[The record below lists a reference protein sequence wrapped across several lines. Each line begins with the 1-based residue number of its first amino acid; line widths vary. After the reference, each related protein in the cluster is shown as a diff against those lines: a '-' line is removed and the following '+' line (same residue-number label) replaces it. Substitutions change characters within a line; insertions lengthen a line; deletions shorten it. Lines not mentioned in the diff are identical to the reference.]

1 MSLKNKLITLT
12 GAASGIGLATARIL
26 ARRGALLS
34 LADYNSQT
42 LKAAHE
48 ELSSLSTPKNVISTS
63 LDIRSSSAVNNWIRS
78 TKQHFGRTIDGCANI
93 AGFHPVWTPKNVE
106 DITDEEFDQVIAINT
121 TGLFRCLRAQL
132 SAGILSSPASI
143 VNVGSVSGL
152 IGFSGDAAYV
162 ASKHAAHG
170 LTKCAAKEAG
180 PRGIRVNVVAPGQ
193 SEFPFS
199 TLSVA

>member
-1 MSLKNKLITLT
+1 MSLRNKLITLT

-34 LADYNSQT
+34 LADYNSQA
-42 LKAAHE
+42 LKSAHE
-48 ELSSLSTPKNVISTS
+48 ELSSLSSAEKVISTS
-63 LDIRSSSAVNNWIRS
+63 LDIRSSSAVNSWIRD
-78 TKQHFGRTIDGCANI
+78 TKQHFGRPIDGCANV

-106 DITDEEFDQVIAINT
+106 DITDDEFDQVIAINT

-132 SAGILSSPASI
+132 SPGILSSPASI

-180 PRGIRVNVVAPGQ
+180 PRGVRVNVVAPGQ
-193 SEFPFS
+193 SEFPLS
-199 TLSVA
+199 TLDVD

>member
-12 GAASGIGLATARIL
+12 GAASGIGLATAQIL

-48 ELSSLSTPKNVISTS
+48 ELSSLSSPKNIISTS
-63 LDIRSSSAVNNWIRS
+63 LDIRSSSAVNSWIRD
-78 TKQHFGRTIDGCANI
+78 TKQHFSRTIDGCANI

-170 LTKCAAKEAG
+170 LTKCVAKEAG
-180 PRGIRVNVVAPGQ
+180 PRGVRVNVVAPGQ

-199 TLSVA
+199 TLSVE